1 VNAAPKAATPMSQ
14 PAKTQRAAEGEA
26 KVRTAENLPI
36 TPPSRVASDD
46 DDVRARIAQAA
57 YYRALERGFA
67 PGQEVEDWLEA
78 EASIMNRNDANR
90 NDANRND
97 LNRNDE

>member
-1 VNAAPKAATPMSQ
+1 MASRTSRRLATAQEPPVNAAPKD
-14 PAKTQRAAEGEA
+14 
-26 KVRTAENLPI
+26 LPI
-36 TPPSRVASDD
+36 TPPSRVASDS

-78 EASIMNRNDANR
+78 EASI
-90 NDANRND
+90 
-97 LNRNDE
+97 LNRNDR